1 MGENKMPDPTNSTL
15 QRWGWGG
22 GGKKKKKRREESVTS

>member
-22 GGKKKKKRREESVTS
+22 GKKKKKRREESVTS